1 MILPEPCSIQNGQ
14 KGRISPLSAKDLAFV
29 VRAIVHRSSKMI
41 KNIGRLLSNGLAMVS
56 LGKFRVNKIMD

>member
-1 MILPEPCSIQNGQ
+1 MQHSNWTKGQ
-14 KGRISPLSAKDLAFV
+14 TSPLNVKDLAFV

-56 LGKFRVNKIMD
+56 PGKFRVNYNSKIMD